1 MKTDGSSR
9 YDDLTIAELVEH
21 ALTLGEGQLSA
32 KGALIVSPERHP
44 EVQRFIVNEP
54 SVSDVI
60 RADAQFKL
68 LDSGVFKSIWERV
81 KDDIVERDRYRI
93 HAQMGVN
100 AEIAVPLEMTT
111 VTAWHALSCH
121 HLCHIPEEFNP
132 REKPEWK
139 LIWAP
144 ISSFGDAETLTRGG
158 GVILIHVGKRRILMG
173 GDLTT
178 GEMRRT
184 LLTLLGLILPEKDTL
199 PLHGAASQ
207 GDGEITL
214 FLGPA
219 GTQKT
224 TWALRCGQLIGD
236 RGLSWS
242 NTGLHRLAD
251 GCRLHLDHNLPISLD
266 DALRFGTIAENL
278 ALGNDREPLLTDSE
292 ADSAVRT
299 PTHLVV
305 PLTRLNATQASDTRG
320 PSQLVILATDPL
332 GVLPPL
338 SKITREQC
346 LAWYILGYGNHLGPL
361 EERQAEIDI
370 RFTPGFMDTLLP
382 RNLDDY
388 VFILEDLL
396 EAHETRCF
404 LVNAGW
410 HGGQAGL
417 GDPLSAS
424 EESAVITGMYYC
436 TDWEPFGSLGLSVP
450 AGQSET
456 AGPWHPRERWPE
468 AGDYTVN
475 ESHLIQAITDELQR
489 TKDPQRW
496 LKALE
501 IECN

>member
-1 MKTDGSSR
+1 MKIDESNR
-9 YDDLTIAELVEH
+9 FDDLTIAELVEH

-32 KGALIVSPERHP
+32 KGALIVSTERHS

-60 RADAQFKL
+60 RADAHFKL
-68 LDSGVFKSIWERV
+68 LDGGVFKSLWAHV

-100 AEIAVPLEMTT
+100 AENAVPLEITT
-111 VTAWHALSCH
+111 VTAWHAMSCH

-144 ISSFGDAETLTRGG
+144 NSSFGDTETLTHGG
-158 GVILIHVGKRRILMG
+158 GIILIHVGKRRILMG

-219 GTQKT
+219 GAQKT

-242 NTGLHRLAD
+242 KAGLHRLAD

-278 ALGNDREPLLTDSE
+278 ALGNDREPLLTDPE
-292 ADSAVRT
+292 ADSAMRT

-305 PLTRLNATQASDTRG
+305 PLARLNATQASDTRG

-346 LAWYILGYGNHLGPL
+346 LAWFILGYGNHLGPL
-361 EERQAEIDI
+361 EEREAAIDI
-370 RFTPGFMDTLLP
+370 RFTPGFMDALLP

-388 VFILEDLL
+388 IFILEDLL
-396 EAHETRCF
+396 EAQDTRCF

-410 HGGQAGL
+410 HGGQAGQ
-417 GDPLSAS
+417 GDPFSAS
-424 EESAVITGMYYC
+424 EESAVITGMYHC
-436 TDWEPFGSLGLSVP
+436 TDWEPFGSLGLLVP

-468 AGDYTVN
+468 ASDYTFN
-475 ESHLIQAITDELQR
+475 ESHLIHAITDELQR

-501 IECN
+501 IEWN

>member
-1 MKTDGSSR
+1 MKTDWASR

-32 KGALIVSPERHP
+32 KGALIVSTERHS

-68 LDSGVFKSIWERV
+68 LDNGVFKLIWERV

-111 VTAWHALSCH
+111 VTAWHAMSCH
-121 HLCHIPEEFNP
+121 HLCHVPEEFNP

-144 ISSFGDAETLTRGG
+144 ISSFGDAETLTHEGG
-158 GVILIHVGKRRILMG
+158 IVLIHVGKRRILMG

-207 GDGEITL
+207 GDGEISL

-242 NTGLHRLAD
+242 NAGLHRLAD

-266 DALRFGTIAENL
+266 EALRFGTIAENL
-278 ALGNDREPLLTDSE
+278 ALGNDREPLLTDPE
-292 ADSAVRT
+292 ADSAVRI
-299 PTHLVV
+299 PTHLVL
-305 PLTRLNATQASDTRG
+305 PLTRLNANQASDTPG

-346 LAWYILGYGNHLGPL
+346 LAWFILGYGNHLGPL
-361 EERQAEIDI
+361 EKRQAEIDI

-388 VFILEDLL
+388 VFILDNLL
-396 EAHETRCF
+396 AAHDTRCF

-410 HGGQAGL
+410 HGGQAGQ
-417 GDPLSAS
+417 GDPLSTS

-436 TDWEPFGSLGLSVP
+436 TDW
-450 AGQSET
+450 
-456 AGPWHPRERWPE
+456 
-468 AGDYTVN
+468 
-475 ESHLIQAITDELQR
+475 
-489 TKDPQRW
+489 
-496 LKALE
+496 
-501 IECN
+501 

>member
-1 MKTDGSSR
+1 MKTDWSSR

-32 KGALIVSPERHP
+32 KGALIVSTERHS

-111 VTAWHALSCH
+111 VTAWHAMICH
-121 HLCHIPEEFNP
+121 HLCHVPEEFNP

-144 ISSFGDAETLTRGG
+144 ISSFGDAETLTHEGG
-158 GVILIHVGKRRILMG
+158 IILIHVGKRRILMG

-242 NTGLHRLAD
+242 NAGLHRLAD
-251 GCRLHLDHNLPISLD
+251 GCRLRLDHNLPLSLD
-266 DALRFGTIAENL
+266 EALRFGTIAENL
-278 ALGNDREPLLTDSE
+278 ALGKRPRATADRS
-292 ADSAVRT
+292 
-299 PTHLVV
+299 
-305 PLTRLNATQASDTRG
+305 RG
-320 PSQLVILATDPL
+320 
-332 GVLPPL
+332 
-338 SKITREQC
+338 
-346 LAWYILGYGNHLGPL
+346 
-361 EERQAEIDI
+361 
-370 RFTPGFMDTLLP
+370 
-382 RNLDDY
+382 
-388 VFILEDLL
+388 
-396 EAHETRCF
+396 
-404 LVNAGW
+404 
-410 HGGQAGL
+410 
-417 GDPLSAS
+417 
-424 EESAVITGMYYC
+424 
-436 TDWEPFGSLGLSVP
+436 
-450 AGQSET
+450 
-456 AGPWHPRERWPE
+456 
-468 AGDYTVN
+468 
-475 ESHLIQAITDELQR
+475 
-489 TKDPQRW
+489 
-496 LKALE
+496 
-501 IECN
+501 

>member
-9 YDDLTIAELVEH
+9 YDDLTLAELVEH
-21 ALTLGEGQLSA
+21 ALALNEGQLSA
-32 KGALIVSPERHP
+32 KGALVVSTERKTT
-44 EVQRFIVNEP
+44 VQRFIVNEP

-60 RADAQFKL
+60 RADAQFHL
-68 LDSGVFKSIWERV
+68 LDPQVFKSIWERV
-81 KDDIVERDRYRI
+81 KDDVVERSRYRI
-93 HAQMGVN
+93 HAHMGVDPP
-100 AEIAVPLEMTT
+100 IAVPLEITT
-111 VTAWHALSCH
+111 LSAWHALSCH
-121 HLCHIPEEFNP
+121 HLCHIPDAFNP

-144 ISSFGDAETLTRGG
+144 LASFGDAEILSDGG

-184 LLTLLGLILPEKDTL
+184 LLTLLGLLLPEKDTL
-199 PLHGAASQ
+199 PLHGAAAQ

-242 NTGLHRLAD
+242 NAGLHRLAD
-251 GCRLHLDHNLPISLD
+251 GCRLHLDQNLPISLD
-266 DALRFGTIAENL
+266 EALRFGTIAENL
-278 ALGNDREPLLTDSE
+278 ALENDRQPLLDDSE
-292 ADSAVRT
+292 TRSELRT
-299 PTHLVV
+299 TTHLVL
-305 PLTRLNATQASDTRG
+305 PLSRLNATAESNTRG

-338 SKITREQC
+338 AKISREQC
-346 LAWYILGYGNHLGPL
+346 LAWFILGYGNHLGPL
-361 EERQAEIDI
+361 EERQAEVDI

-396 EAHETRCF
+396 EAHDTRCF

-410 HGGQAGL
+410 HGGRASK

-450 AGQSET
+450 SGQSET
-456 AGPWHPRERWPE
+456 AGPWHPKDRWPE
-468 AGDYTVN
+468 SGEYTHHL
-475 ESHLIQAITDELQR
+475 SQLIQSIADELNR
-489 TKDPQRW
+489 TNDPERW
-496 LKALE
+496 LNALE

>member
-1 MKTDGSSR
+1 MKTDWSSR

-32 KGALIVSPERHP
+32 KGALIVSTERHS

-111 VTAWHALSCH
+111 LTAWHAMSCH
-121 HLCHIPEEFNP
+121 HLCHVPEEFNP

-144 ISSFGDAETLTRGG
+144 ISSFGDAVTLTHEGG
-158 GVILIHVGKRRILMG
+158 IVLIHVGKRRILMG

-207 GDGEITL
+207 GDGEISL

-242 NTGLHRLAD
+242 NAGLHRLAD

-266 DALRFGTIAENL
+266 EALRFGTIAENL
-278 ALGNDREPLLTDSE
+278 ALGNDREPLLTDPE
-292 ADSAVRT
+292 ADSAVRI
-299 PTHLVV
+299 PTHLVL
-305 PLTRLNATQASDTRG
+305 PLTRLNASQASDTPG

-346 LAWYILGYGNHLGPL
+346 LAWFILGYGNHLGPL
-361 EERQAEIDI
+361 EKRQAEIDI

-388 VFILEDLL
+388 VFILDNLL
-396 EAHETRCF
+396 AAHDTRCF

-410 HGGQAGL
+410 HGGQAGQ
-417 GDPLSAS
+417 GDPLSTS

-468 AGDYTVN
+468 ASNYTVN

-489 TKDPQRW
+489 TEDPQRW

>member
-1 MKTDGSSR
+1 MKTDWSSR
-9 YDDLTIAELVEH
+9 HDDLTIAELVEH

-32 KGALIVSPERHP
+32 KGALIVSTERHS

-93 HAQMGVN
+93 HTQMGVN
-100 AEIAVPLEMTT
+100 AEIAVPLEVTT
-111 VTAWHALSCH
+111 VTAWHAMSCH
-121 HLCHIPEEFNP
+121 YLCHVPEEFNL

-144 ISSFGDAETLTRGG
+144 ISSFGDAENLTHESGI
-158 GVILIHVGKRRILMG
+158 ILIHVGKRRILMG

-207 GDGEITL
+207 GDGEISL

-242 NTGLHRLAD
+242 NAGLHRLAD
-251 GCRLHLDHNLPISLD
+251 GCRLHLDNNLPISLD
-266 DALRFGTIAENL
+266 EALRFGTIAENL
-278 ALGNDREPLLTDSE
+278 ALGSNREPLLTDPE
-292 ADSAVRT
+292 ADAAVRT
-299 PTHLVV
+299 PIHLVV
-305 PLTRLNATQASDTRG
+305 PLTRLNATQASDTPG

-338 SKITREQC
+338 SKITQEQC
-346 LAWYILGYGNHLGPL
+346 LAWFILGYGNHLGPL
-361 EERQAEIDI
+361 EKRQAEIDI

-388 VFILEDLL
+388 VCILEDLL
-396 EAHETRCF
+396 EAHNTRCF

-410 HGGQAGL
+410 HGGQVGQ
-417 GDPLSAS
+417 GDPLSTS
-424 EESAVITGMYYC
+424 EESAVITAMYYC
-436 TDWEPFGSLGLSVP
+436 ADWEPFGSLGLSVP

-468 AGDYTVN
+468 ASNYTVN
-475 ESHLIQAITDELQR
+475 ESHLIQAITDELKR